1 VYAIT
6 RKDAA
11 LVPIRATLGA
21 TMLYH
26 GLPKLGGEGAEQAGQ
41 MFEQLGIKPGR
52 TWAKLSGLAEVFGGA
67 TALIGFGTRIGALA
81 VLATQL
87 VAINKVHG
95 SKGFSNV
102 SGGYEFN
109 LALMAIALGIL
120 VSGPG
125 AVSLHEVVERRVQRR
140 PWLLAP
146 RRRRRAFDVAMLLK

>member
-1 VYAIT
+1 MT

-26 GLPKLGGEGAEQAGQ
+26 GLPKLSDEGAEQTGQ
-41 MFEQLGIKPGR
+41 MFEQMGIRPGR

-67 TALIGFGTRIGALA
+67 TAIIGFGTRVGALA

-87 VAINKVHG
+87 VAVAKVHG
-95 SKGFSNV
+95 GKGFSNM

-109 LALMAIALGIL
+109 LALMAIALGLL

-125 AVSLHEVVERRVQRR
+125 AVSLHEVVERGVQRR
-140 PWLLAP
+140 PWVLAP
-146 RRRRRAFDVAMLLK
+146 RRRRKAFDAAMLLK